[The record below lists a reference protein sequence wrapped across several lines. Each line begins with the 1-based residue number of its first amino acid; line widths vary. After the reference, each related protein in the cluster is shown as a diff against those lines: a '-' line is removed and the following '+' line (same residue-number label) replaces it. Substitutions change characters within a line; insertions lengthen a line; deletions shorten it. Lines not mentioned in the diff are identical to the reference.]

1 MEADVS
7 GLDVAGAVVVGGAVV
22 VLGEVVVGA
31 GAAEVVVVLGAVL
44 AVAVGSAAEALLAHT
59 ITVTT
64 AVVTARTNR
73 LVRLWA
79 FTPAPHRGRRRPLS
93 S

>member
-1 MEADVS
+1 LDAEVS

-22 VLGEVVVGA
+22 VVGEVVVGA

-44 AVAVGSAAEALLAHT
+44 AVAVGPAAEALLAHT
-59 ITVTT
+59 MSV
-64 AVVTARTNR
+64 ASAAVTARM
-73 LVRLWA
+73 A
-79 FTPAPHRGRRRPLS
+79 FTPAPRRGRRRPLS